1 MRVDFSGLEAINR
14 RIAQL
19 DNAQVI
25 QQKALN
31 KAGRHLLEEVQRAA
45 PVDDGTLRK
54 NLKVKRVDEHEIV
67 IHTGGAYH
75 AHILEF
81 GRSAGQ
87 KQVRVKGGRAKTIK
101 WGATSPNP
109 FMTRTYENQVDNLN
123 RIIVEELRKGLGL

>member
-19 DNAQVI
+19 ENAPAI

-31 KAGRHLLEEVQRAA
+31 KAGKHLLEEVKNAA
-45 PVDDGTLRK
+45 PFDDGTLRK
-54 NLKVKRVDEHEIV
+54 NLRVKRVDDQEIV

-75 AHILEF
+75 AHLLEF

-87 KQVRVKGGRAKTIK
+87 KRVRVKNGAVRTVK
-101 WGATSPNP
+101 WGATPPNP
-109 FMTRTYENQVDNLN
+109 FMTRTYENQIDNLN
-123 RIIVEELRKGLGL
+123 RIVIEELRKGLGL